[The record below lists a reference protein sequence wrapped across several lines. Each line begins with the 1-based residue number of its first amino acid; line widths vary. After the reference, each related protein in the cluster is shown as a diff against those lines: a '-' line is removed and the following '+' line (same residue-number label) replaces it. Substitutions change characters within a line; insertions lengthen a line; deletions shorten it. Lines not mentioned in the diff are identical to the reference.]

1 MPTRWSPRRLL
12 ATVVAVGLAAAGLV
26 VVGVPVIRTVERMG
40 VDRARLAML
49 PIAATTGTGQD
60 DVADELVRSEP
71 VRTAPFTMFGVE
83 VSDPTVEE
91 VRVRFHGDGGWG
103 DWETLDIE
111 RDDGPDR
118 ASPEYRG
125 GTVTEPIWVGRADGY
140 QIETSGTGI
149 DEVTALAVRVTGR
162 ERVVET
168 STPVAGASPFGRPP
182 IVSRAEWGARPPSS
196 SPSYGSELKLAV
208 VHHSA
213 TANGYTRAQVPSII
227 RSIQAF
233 HMDGRGWSDIAY
245 NFVVDP
251 WGGIWEGR
259 AGGVDELVTGAH
271 AMGFNTNTVGIVGLG
286 TFESTSPTPAMLDA
300 YSEIIAWKFAGAGI
314 DPNGTVAFTSG
325 GSTTIP
331 AGTTVTLPRVIG
343 HRQVGATACP
353 GNQVFAQLPTIRQLV
368 ALKIPGK
375 SNPGGVLE
383 SITPGPGSFRISG
396 WVADPDTTGG
406 VEMHLYINGA
416 GRYLGTATDPRPDL
430 APALRSLGINHGF
443 ARTITGVP
451 NGTHRV
457 CLYAINVGAGTTNPE
472 IGCRSI
478 TVGGNPFGSLD
489 AVQFV
494 GNASIAVSGWAI
506 DPDTT
511 DPIDVHLYV
520 GSRGFNLGRAGGSR
534 PDVGAAFPLLGANHG
549 FSASLGDIPPGTHR
563 VCAYGINVADGTT
576 NPELGCRTVTV
587 PRREPVGELESA
599 RPLPDG
605 RVAVRGWAAD
615 SDSPAPVEVH
625 LYVGARGFNLGAA
638 SLSRPDVAR
647 ATPWAGTSRDFAA
660 TVSDIPGGP
669 QRVCAYGINVGAGR
683 FNPELGCQSVT
694 LGGNPFGSLD
704 IAGSYGPGRVRVAG
718 WAIDPDTAGP
728 VDVHVYVGPYGFN
741 LGPVSL
747 PRPDVGAVHRDFGS
761 DHGFDTILEGIPSG
775 PYQVCAY
782 AINRGYGNVNSSLGC
797 ARFVVP

>member
-1 MPTRWSPRRLL
+1 MSVRWSPRRICAAL
-12 ATVVAVGLAAAGLV
+12 VAVAVATAGLV
-26 VVGVPVIRTVERMG
+26 VVGVPVVRVVERMG
-40 VDRARLAML
+40 VDRTQLTMV
-49 PIAATTGTGQD
+49 PISDTSAAPE
-60 DVADELVRSEP
+60 DEIVRSGT

-91 VRVRFHGDGGWG
+91 VRVRFHDDGGWG
-103 DWETLDIE
+103 DWETLEIE
-111 RDDGPDR
+111 RGEGPDLS
-118 ASPEYRG
+118 SPEHREQV
-125 GTVTEPIWVGRADGY
+125 VTEPIWVGRADGY
-140 QIETSGTGI
+140 QIESAGTVG
-149 DEVTALAVRVTGR
+149 DEVTALAVRVKDR

-168 STPVAGASPFGRPP
+168 STPMAGASVFGRPP
-182 IVSRAEWGARPPSS
+182 IVSRAEWGARAPTS
-196 SPSYGSELKLAV
+196 SPSYGTELKLAV

-213 TANGYTRAQVPSII
+213 TANGFTRAQVPSII

-286 TFESTSPTPAMLDA
+286 TFDSTAPTPAMLDA
-300 YSEIIAWKFAGAGI
+300 YSEVIAWKFAGAGI
-314 DPNGTVAFTSG
+314 DPNGSVAFTSG

-343 HRQVGATACP
+343 HRQVGATGCP
-353 GNQVFAQLPTIRQLV
+353 GNLTFGQLQTIRQLV

-375 SNPGGVLE
+375 SNPGGVVE

-396 WVADPDTTGG
+396 WVADPDTTGA
-406 VEMHLYINGA
+406 VEMHLYINGE
-416 GRYLGTATDPRPDL
+416 GRYLGTANEPRADL
-430 APALRSLGINHGF
+430 APALRSLGVDHGF
-443 ARTITGVP
+443 TRTITGIP

-489 AVQFV
+489 SVRFT
-494 GNASIAVSGWAI
+494 GNATIAVSGWAI

-520 GSRGFNLGRAGGSR
+520 GSRGFNLGRASGPR
-534 PDVGAAFPLLGANHG
+534 PDVGAAFPLLGAAHG
-549 FSASLGDIPPGTHR
+549 FSVSLGDIPAGTQR

-576 NPELGCRTVTV
+576 NSQLGCQNVTV
-587 PRREPVGELESA
+587 PRREPLGELESA

-605 RVAVRGWAAD
+605 RVAVAGWALD
-615 SDSPAPVEVH
+615 PDTTAPIAVH
-625 LYVGARGFNLGAA
+625 LYVGDRGFNLGPA
-638 SLSRPDVAR
+638 SLTRSDVAKSS
-647 ATPWAGTSRDFAA
+647 PWAGAAHGFAA
-660 TVSDIPGGP
+660 TVSGIPAGP
-669 QRVCAYGINVGAGR
+669 QRVCAYGINVGPGV
-683 FNPELGCQSVT
+683 FNPQLGCRTVT

-718 WAIDPDTAGP
+718 WAIDPDTSGP

-747 PRPDVGAVHRDFGS
+747 TRPDVGAVHRDFGS
-761 DHGFDTILEGIPSG
+761 DHGFDTILEGIPAG

-782 AINRGYGNVNSSLGC
+782 AINRGYGNVNPSLGC
-797 ARFVVP
+797 SRFVVP

>member
-1 MPTRWSPRRLL
+1 M
-12 ATVVAVGLAAAGLV
+12 VVGLAAAGLA
-26 VVGVPVIRTVERMG
+26 VVGVPVIRVVERMG

-49 PIAATTGTGQD
+49 PVAAMTRTGQD
-60 DVADELVRSEP
+60 EAADELVRSEP
-71 VRTAPFTMFGVE
+71 VRTAPFTMLGVE
-83 VSDPTVEE
+83 VSDPTVAE
-91 VRVRFHGDGGWG
+91 VRVRFHTESGWG

-111 RDDGPDR
+111 RDGGPDR
-118 ASPEYRG
+118 TSPEYRG

-140 QIETSGTGI
+140 QIETAGSDI
-149 DEVTALAVRVTGR
+149 DEVTTLAVRVTGR

-168 STPVAGASPFGRPP
+168 TTPVAGASPFGRPP

-196 SPSYGSELKLAV
+196 SPSYGSDLKLAV

-233 HMDGRGWSDIAY
+233 HMDGRGWADIAY

-286 TFESTSPTPAMLDA
+286 TFESVSPTPAMLDA

-353 GNQVFAQLPTIRQLV
+353 GNQVFARLPTIRQLV
-368 ALKIPGK
+368 ALKMPGK
-375 SNPGGVLE
+375 SNPGGVIE
-383 SITPGPGSFRISG
+383 SLTPGPGSFRISG

-406 VEMHLYINGA
+406 VEMHLYLNGV

-443 ARTITGVP
+443 SRTITGVP

-489 AVQFV
+489 DVRFV

-511 DPIDVHLYV
+511 EPIDVHVYV
-520 GSRGFNLGRAGGSR
+520 GSRGFNLGRASGSR
-534 PDVGAAFPLLGANHG
+534 PDVGAVFPLLGADHG
-549 FSASLGDIPPGTHR
+549 FSVSLGDIPPGTHR

-576 NPELGCRTVTV
+576 NPLLGCRTVTV
-587 PRREPVGELESA
+587 RGGNPLGALDAVDA
-599 RPLPDG
+599 LPDG
-605 RVAVRGWAAD
+605 RVRVSGWA
-615 SDSPAPVEVH
+615 
-625 LYVGARGFNLGAA
+625 F
-638 SLSRPDVAR
+638 
-647 ATPWAGTSRDFAA
+647 
-660 TVSDIPGGP
+660 
-669 QRVCAYGINVGAGR
+669 
-683 FNPELGCQSVT
+683 
-694 LGGNPFGSLD
+694 
-704 IAGSYGPGRVRVAG
+704 
-718 WAIDPDTAGP
+718 DPDTTAP
-728 VDVHVYVGPYGFN
+728 VDVHVYVGAKGFN
-741 LGPVSL
+741 LGPSTGF
-747 PRPDVGAVHRDFGS
+747 RPDVASVYSEATTH
-761 DHGFDTILEGIPSG
+761 HGFNSILRGIEPG
-775 PYQVCAY
+775 PQRVCAY
-782 AINRGYGNVNSSLGC
+782 AINIGPGATNPLLGCRTVVLGGNPIGFLDVVAPAGPGQLRVAGWTIDPDTARPIDVHVYVNRTIGFNLGPAALSRPDVGARYPEFGVHHGFDTVVSEVGGGTHNVCAYGINAGYGATNPLLGC
-797 ARFVVP
+797 RTVTLP